1 MMWSSPIANTRG
13 SSRRCPCD
21 LVNPPTSGRRQMPRE
36 VAAMLRF
43 STAAVSIIR
52 ANRSAQVSTALP
64 GAGSFDATHD
74 ALRCI
79 GLRHALKLT
88 PYLPMT

>member
-1 MMWSSPIANTRG
+1 
-13 SSRRCPCD
+13 
-21 LVNPPTSGRRQMPRE
+21 
-36 VAAMLRF
+36 MLRF